1 MKILTNNIK
10 FLAME
15 EKYMRWAKIIPEDSI
30 TEQTN
35 IFKYMGRD
43 ISMYKMNMNVDQN
56 VIKYYRLS

>member
-43 ISMYKMNMNVDQN
+43 ISMYKMNMNVD
-56 VIKYYRLS
+56 